1 MSDDGRLGLVGAA
14 SIALGGMI
22 GGGVFAVL
30 GVVAQIAGA
39 AAWLSFSG
47 ACLVSAAAAYSY
59 LRLNELSD
67 RRGGSVTQIQA
78 FTGNGAVAG
87 VVGWTLLFGYLG
99 AIAMYAFAFGSFA
112 VELLGTTH
120 SLARPVASV
129 VGIGLFVGL
138 NVLGTRASGISETA
152 LVAVKLLVLLVF
164 GLWGFYYGNRTGS
177 LDFGLGRLTS
187 VGPYYALAVSF
198 VSFQGWQ
205 LLMYDQ
211 EAIANPREI
220 LPKAIYLSITVTV
233 VVDGLIA
240 IVVTSLAPTEVIL
253 QNPETALAVAAEPFM
268 GQVGFTL
275 VSAAAIFSTGS
286 AVNGTLFSAAY
297 FTKGMI
303 GDGLFPD
310 AVGRAG
316 TDGVPTRTVVVLG
329 TVAAGFA
336 AVGSLQGITSFGS
349 LAFMAVFGA
358 MSYLAFR
365 ERDGYVSTVVPAVGV
380 VGTSILF
387 PVLLYHLATNEPGTF
402 TTVVLAAVAVVS
414 LELLYFERETI
425 RDGFHAVE
433 ERIES

>member
-1 MSDDGRLGLVGAA
+1 M
-14 SIALGGMI
+14 
-22 GGGVFAVL
+22 L

-59 LRLNELSD
+59 LRLNDLSD

-78 FTGNGAVAG
+78 FTGNAAVAG

-120 SLARPVASV
+120 PLARPVASV
-129 VGIGLFVGL
+129 AGIGLFVGL

-152 LVAVKLLVLLVF
+152 LVAVKLLVLPVF
-164 GLWGFYYGNRTGS
+164 GCWEF
-177 LDFGLGRLTS
+177 
-187 VGPYYALAVSF
+187 
-198 VSFQGWQ
+198 
-205 LLMYDQ
+205 
-211 EAIANPREI
+211 
-220 LPKAIYLSITVTV
+220 YLSIGVTV

-240 IVVTSLAPTEVIL
+240 IVVTSLAPTEVIF
-253 QNPETALAVAAEPFM
+253 QNPESALAAEPFM

-297 FTKGMI
+297 FTKGMV

-316 TDGVPTRTVVVLG
+316 TDGVPTRTVLVLG

-349 LAFMAVFGA
+349 LAFIAVFGA

-365 ERDGYVSTVVPAVGV
+365 ERDGVVSTVVPAFGV

-387 PVLLYHLATNEPGTF
+387 PVLLYHLATNEPETF
-402 TTVVLAAVAVVS
+402 TTVVAVAVVS
-414 LELLYFERETI
+414 IEVLYFERDTI

-433 ERIES
+433 